1 MAACAQ
7 QAFTAAVIE
16 KEGVA
21 AGGGGKRVSIKIYKF
36 IAEMVI
42 YFSVFPCLG
51 GSVSLTCQGGNE
63 DPTRGKYERRLVFS
77 RPALPPPAAKGAK

>member
-16 KEGVA
+16 KEGR
-21 AGGGGKRVSIKIYKF
+21 GKKGKCISIKIYKF

-42 YFSVFPCLG
+42 YFSVFSCLG
-51 GSVSLTCQGGNE
+51 GSASLTCQRHPE
-63 DPTRGKYERRLVFS
+63 SSVKI
-77 RPALPPPAAKGAK
+77 